1 MKKKNN
7 KVAECFQQL
16 SPVLKTM
23 VHILGIQASEL
34 MQKDMITCLNAL
46 GLRDENNRSFV
57 LKTVQPLVRELEE
70 QGLVIKKP
78 KGQACPESL
87 RSTAVRDA
95 ILAGQFKKISLI
107 LMRTIPFKKMHTGF
121 CFRKIEEVY
130 RALQMAVY
138 SGETHVDMDEVA
150 SVGAYYFPM
159 EFRENHPFLV
169 LFNRPF
175 HPLLFDCIDN
185 PELRLK
191 TLGYIL
197 TAAEKDLEP
206 VQDALEYGVQIL
218 SKIPGFREN
227 HAAMACLLFR
237 GEIKLHRKLA
247 VKFKDSPAILSQ
259 MGWSQ
264 MLCGNNE
271 GALTC
276 FKDALALIKKNT
288 RKRKV
293 FLPGYPGL
301 FFLFALL
308 KSNTDQDHRDALVYI
323 DMAAKDDNLCVPI
336 MVAMKALFHDKLGI
350 ADLVQDSLDNAIGQD
365 WLVISFLSILVLSW
379 IDKKRAADQVSMLE
393 SIREKASQSG
403 HRWIEAETGAL
414 LAQLGK
420 NVKINEDSSQKIH
433 KECGTK
439 TLTAMVKPIP
449 LWEKHLN
456 SLIHIGDGLSQKPKA
471 EADLRSQRLVWLLQH
486 SEKYNTCHITP
497 RLQKRQKGNAWTKG
511 RAVALKNLYENYP
524 TMEGLTD
531 QDRQVAGTIV
541 EESFRSGYR
550 YSYRQTEYR
559 FDGDKAL
566 PALAGHPFVFLEDA
580 MESPVEIVM
589 GEPEVSFRIQD
600 EKIKVRMS
608 PLPTFDDYGV
618 LMVRETPSRFK
629 LIRFSEK
636 HLKIARILGEK
647 GLNLPE
653 HAQAMATQAIASI
666 SSLVVVNSDLAAR
679 GNGHI
684 REMDSDPTPHVHVMP
699 CREGIKIEFLIR
711 PFMDAGSYF
720 KPGRGGINVFAEIK
734 GEKVQATRNLNL
746 EKERSHAVVAQ
757 CPTLDLLEE
766 SGGQWQVEDPED
778 ALELLFELKTHKE
791 DIIIEWP
798 QGEKMRV
805 RSQVSFNNFTLN
817 VTKDREWFK
826 ANGTLIVDESL
837 TLDLAKLMKLI
848 DKPLGRFI
856 PMDDGTFLAI
866 TLSLKE
872 RLEELKAYS
881 TPHGKGFRFA
891 PLAAPAIEELTCQ
904 VGSLKSDKAWK
915 EHRKRLKEIIK
926 PELPGTLQASLRDY
940 QKEGFNWLAQLVH
953 WKVGACLADDMG
965 LGKTVQALAAILLH
979 ASEGPTLVVAP
990 LSVMANWQ
998 EESQRFA
1005 PTLNPIVF
1013 GPGDRQTFLDDLGPF
1028 DLVIS
1033 SYGLLPVE
1041 AKKLADVDWQTIVLD
1056 EAQAIK
1062 NMKTKRSKAAMQL
1075 NSRFRMITTGTPVEN
1090 HLDELWTL
1098 FNFLNPGLL
1107 GSFSHFKDS
1116 FAIPIERDQDRN
1128 ASRRLKKL
1136 IRPFILRR
1144 MKTQVLKEL
1153 PEKTEITLQVEMNRD
1168 ESLLYE
1174 AHRLKAIETIE
1185 KADDKPGRKHL
1196 RILAELTKL
1205 RQLCCNPALVI
1216 PDTDIISSKLKVFG
1230 DMVEELLENK
1240 HKALVFSQ
1248 FVGHLSILQKFLDNK
1263 KISYQ
1268 YLDGSTRVKER
1279 RKRINAFQNG
1289 EGDLFLISL
1298 KAGGFG
1304 LNLTAAD
1311 YVIHMDPWWNPA
1323 VEDQASDRA
1332 HRIGQTRPVTV
1343 YRLVVKGSIEEQILN
1358 LHKEKR
1364 DLAQSLLTGSDRAG
1378 KLSAEDLLGLLRHP
1392 G

>member
-1 MKKKNN
+1 MKKKNH
-7 KVAECFQQL
+7 KVAECFQRL

-23 VHILGIQASEL
+23 VHILGIQVSEL
-34 MQKDMITCLNAL
+34 MQKDMITCLNVL
-46 GLRDENNRSFV
+46 GLRDEKKMPFV
-57 LKTVQPLVRELEE
+57 LKTIQPLVKELEQ

-78 KGQACPESL
+78 KGRVCPETL
-87 RSTAVRDA
+87 RSAAVQDA
-95 ILAGQFKKISLI
+95 VLAGQFKKIALI
-107 LMRTIPFKKMHTGF
+107 LLRTRPFDKKYGF
-121 CFRKIEEVY
+121 NFGKIQEVH

-138 SGETHVDMDEVA
+138 GGETQVDMDEA
-150 SVGAYYFPM
+150 ARSGAFRFPM
-159 EFRENHPFLV
+159 EFRENHPFLA

-175 HPLLFDCIDN
+175 HPLVFDCID
-185 PELRLK
+185 PKTRLK
-191 TLGYIL
+191 TLDYIMA
-197 TAAEKDLEP
+197 AAEKNLEP
-206 VQDALEYGVQIL
+206 AEDALEYCVQML
-218 SKIPGFREN
+218 LKIPELKEN
-227 HAAMACLLFR
+227 HPAMACLLFR
-237 GEIKLHRKLA
+237 GQINLHQTLA
-247 VKFKDSPAILSQ
+247 GKFQNAPAVLAQ
-259 MGWSQ
+259 MGWSRL
-264 MLCGNNE
+264 LCGNND

-276 FKDALALIKKNT
+276 FKDALETLKKNT
-288 RKRKV
+288 RKRKI
-293 FLPGYPGL
+293 FLPGYQGM

-308 KSNTDQDHRDALVYI
+308 NSHSDQDHKDALAYI
-323 DMAAKDDNLCVPI
+323 DMVAKDENFCVPI
-336 MVAMKALFHDKLGI
+336 MVAMKTLFYDKLGI
-350 ADLVQDSLDNAIGQD
+350 ADLVHDSLDNPIGQD
-365 WLVISFLSILVLSW
+365 GLVISFLSILVLSW
-379 IDKKRAADQVSMLE
+379 IDKKRAKEHAPMLE
-393 SIREKASQSG
+393 YIRAKASQSG

-420 NVKINEDSSQKIH
+420 KVKINGNSSEKIH

-456 SLIHIGDGLSQKPKA
+456 SLIHIGEAISHKPT
-471 EADLRSQRLVWLLQH
+471 ADADIRSQRLVWLLQH

-497 RLQKRQKGNAWTKG
+497 RLQKRQKGNTWTKG

-531 QDRQVAGTIV
+531 QDRQVASTIV

-550 YSYRQTEYR
+550 YSYLQTEYR

-566 PALAGHPFVFLEDA
+566 PALAGHPFVFLGDA
-580 MESPVEIVM
+580 MESPVELVM
-589 GEPEVSFRIQD
+589 GEPEVSFRIQNK
-600 EKIKVRMS
+600 KIKVRMHPMPIS
-608 PLPTFDDYGV
+608 EDYGV

-636 HLKIARILGEK
+636 HLRIAHILGEK
-647 GLNLPE
+647 GLDLPE
-653 HAQAMATQAIASI
+653 PAQEKATQAIAAI
-666 SSLVVVNSDLAAR
+666 SSLVVVNSDLATR
-679 GNGHI
+679 GGGHI
-684 REMDSDPTPHVHVMP
+684 RKMDSDPTPHVHVMP

-711 PFMDAGSYF
+711 PFVHTGSYF
-720 KPGRGGINVFAEIK
+720 KPGRGGINVFADIK
-734 GEKVQATRNLNL
+734 GEKVQAIRNLNL
-746 EKERSHAVVAQ
+746 EKERFHAVIAQ

-766 SGGQWQVEDPED
+766 IGGQWEVEDPED
-778 ALELLFELKTHKE
+778 ALELLFELKNHKE
-791 DIIIEWP
+791 NIIIEWP
-798 QGEKMRV
+798 QGEKMHV

-826 ANGTLIVDESL
+826 ATGTLIVDKSL
-837 TLDLAKLMKLI
+837 TLDLTKLMKLI
-848 DKPLGRFI
+848 DNPLGRFVT
-856 PMDDGTFLAI
+856 MDDGTFLAI

-891 PLAAPAIEELTCQ
+891 PLAAPAIEELTHQ

-915 EHRKRLKEIIK
+915 AHCQRLKEVIK

-940 QKEGFNWLAQLVH
+940 QKDGFNWLAQLVH

-965 LGKTVQALAAILLH
+965 LGKTIQALAAILLN
-979 ASEGPTLVVAP
+979 AGDGPTLVVAP

-998 EESQRFA
+998 EECQRFA

-1013 GPGDRQTFLDDLGPF
+1013 GPGDRQNFLDDLKPF

-1033 SYGLLPVE
+1033 SYGLLSVE
-1041 AKKLADVDWQTIVLD
+1041 AENLAGVNWQTIVLD

-1075 NSRFRMITTGTPVEN
+1075 RSGFRMITTGTPVEN

-1107 GSFSHFKDS
+1107 GSFTHFKDS
-1116 FAIPIERDQDRN
+1116 FAIPIERDQDRK
-1128 ASRRLKKL
+1128 ASGRLKKL

-1153 PEKTEITLQVEMNRD
+1153 PEKTEITLQVEMSRD
-1168 ESLLYE
+1168 EALLYE

-1185 KADDKPGRKHL
+1185 RSDDKPGQKHL

-1216 PDTDIISSKLKVFG
+1216 PDTDMASSKLKVFG

-1248 FVGHLSILQKFLDNK
+1248 FVGHLAILRKFLDAK

-1279 RKRINAFQNG
+1279 QKRINAFQNG
-1289 EGDLFLISL
+1289 VGDLFLISL

-1364 DLAQSLLTGSDRAG
+1364 DLAQSLLNGSDMAG
-1378 KLSAEDLLGLLRHP
+1378 KISAEDLLGLLRHP

>member
-1 MKKKNN
+1 MKKKNPN
-7 KVAECFQQL
+7 PAGCFQQL

-23 VHILGIQASEL
+23 VHILGIQAFEL

-46 GLRDENNRSFV
+46 GLRDEKNLPFV
-57 LKTVQPLVRELEE
+57 LKTIQPLVKELEQ
-70 QGLVIKKP
+70 QGLLIRKP
-78 KGQACPESL
+78 KGQTCPESL
-87 RSTAVRDA
+87 RSTAVQDA
-95 ILAGQFKKISLI
+95 VLAGQFKKISLVLLGI
-107 LMRTIPFKKMHTGF
+107 IPFQKMHGF
-121 CFRKIEEVY
+121 CFRKIEEVH

-138 SGETHVDMDEVA
+138 GGETHVDMDEVA
-150 SVGAYYFPM
+150 RSGAYRFPM
-159 EFRENHPFLV
+159 EFRESHPFLV

-175 HPLLFDCIDN
+175 HPLVFDCIG
-185 PELRLK
+185 PKTRLK
-191 TLGYIL
+191 TLDYIL
-197 TAAEKDLEP
+197 AAAEKDLEP
-206 VQDALEYGVQIL
+206 AEDALEYCVQML
-218 SKIPGFREN
+218 LKKTGLREN
-227 HAAMACLLFR
+227 HPAMACLLFR
-237 GEIKLHRKLA
+237 GQINLHQKLA
-247 VKFKDSPAILSQ
+247 AKFKDSPARSAQ
-259 MGWSQ
+259 MGWAQ
-264 MLCGNNE
+264 MLCGNNDM
-271 GALTC
+271 ALTC
-276 FKDALALIKKNT
+276 FKDALAAIKKNT

-293 FLPGYPGL
+293 FLPGYSGL

-308 KSNTDQDHRDALVYI
+308 NSNSDQDYRDALVYI
-323 DMAAKDDNLCVPI
+323 DIAAKDENSCVPV
-336 MVAMKALFHDKLGI
+336 MVAMKTLFHDKLGI
-350 ADLVQDSLDNAIGQD
+350 ADLVHDSLDNAIGQD
-365 WLVISFLSILVLSW
+365 GLVISFLSILVLSW
-379 IDKKRAADQVSMLE
+379 IDKKRAKGQVPMLE
-393 SIREKASQSG
+393 SIRAKASQSG

-414 LAQLGK
+414 LAELGK
-420 NVKINEDSSQKIH
+420 KVKINGNYSQKIH

-439 TLTAMVKPIP
+439 TLAAMIKPIP

-456 SLIHIGDGLSQKPKA
+456 SLIHIGEAISQKPGVD
-471 EADLRSQRLVWLLQH
+471 ADLRGQRLVWLLQH
-486 SEKYNTCHITP
+486 SEKYNTCHVTP

-531 QDRQVAGTIV
+531 QDRQVASTIV

-550 YSYRQTEYR
+550 YSYLQTEYR
-559 FDGDKAL
+559 FDGNKAL

-580 MESPVEIVM
+580 MESPVELVM
-589 GEPEVSFRIQD
+589 GEPEVSFRIQNK
-600 EKIKVRMS
+600 KIKVRMHPMPIS
-608 PLPTFDDYGV
+608 EDYGV

-636 HLKIARILGEK
+636 HLKIAHILGEK

-653 HAQAMATQAIASI
+653 PAQEKATQAIAAI
-666 SSLVVVNSDLAAR
+666 SSLVVVNSDLATR
-679 GNGHI
+679 GGGHI

-711 PFMDAGSYF
+711 PFIHTGSYF
-720 KPGRGGINVFAEIK
+720 KPGRGGINVFADIK
-734 GEKVQATRNLNL
+734 GEKVQAIRNLNL
-746 EKERSHAVVAQ
+746 EKERFHAVIAQ

-766 SGGQWQVEDPED
+766 IGGQWPVEDPED
-778 ALELLFELKTHKE
+778 ALELLFELKNHKE
-791 DIIIEWP
+791 NIIIEWP
-798 QGEKMRV
+798 QGEKMRI
-805 RSQVSFNNFTLN
+805 RSQVSFNNFKLN

-826 ANGTLIVDESL
+826 ATGTLIVDESL
-837 TLDLAKLMKLI
+837 TLDLTKLMKLI
-848 DKPLGRFI
+848 DKPVGRFVT
-856 PMDDGTFLAI
+856 MDDGTFLAI

-891 PLAAPAIEELTCQ
+891 PLAAPAIEELTQQ
-904 VGSLKSDKAWK
+904 VESLKSDKAWK
-915 EHRKRLKEIIK
+915 AHCQRLKEVIK

-940 QKEGFNWLAQLVH
+940 QKDGFNWLAQLVH

-965 LGKTVQALAAILLH
+965 LGKTIQALAAILLN
-979 ASEGPTLVVAP
+979 AGDGPTLVVAP
-990 LSVMANWQ
+990 LSVMGNWQ
-998 EESQRFA
+998 EECQRFA

-1013 GPGDRQTFLDDLGPF
+1013 GSGDRQNFLDDLAPF

-1033 SYGLLPVE
+1033 SYGLLSVE
-1041 AKKLADVDWQTIVLD
+1041 AEKLAGVDWQTIVLD

-1075 NSRFRMITTGTPVEN
+1075 TSRFRMITTGTPVEN

-1116 FAIPIERDQDRN
+1116 FAIPIERDQDRK
-1128 ASRRLKKL
+1128 ASGRLKKL

-1153 PEKTEITLQVEMNRD
+1153 PEKTEITLQVEMSRD

-1185 KADDKPGRKHL
+1185 KADDKPGQKHL
-1196 RILAELTKL
+1196 RILAELMKL

-1216 PDTDIISSKLKVFG
+1216 PDTDITSSKLKVFG

-1248 FVGHLSILQKFLDNK
+1248 FVGHLAILQKFLDAK

-1279 RKRINAFQNG
+1279 QKRINAFQNG
-1289 EGDLFLISL
+1289 VGDLFLISL

-1343 YRLVVKGSIEEQILN
+1343 YRLVVKGSIEEQILK

-1364 DLAQSLLTGSDRAG
+1364 DLAQSLLNGSDMAG
-1378 KLSAEDLLGLLRHP
+1378 KISAEDLLGLLRHP

>member
-1 MKKKNN
+1 
-7 KVAECFQQL
+7 
-16 SPVLKTM
+16 
-23 VHILGIQASEL
+23 
-34 MQKDMITCLNAL
+34 
-46 GLRDENNRSFV
+46 
-57 LKTVQPLVRELEE
+57 
-70 QGLVIKKP
+70 
-78 KGQACPESL
+78 
-87 RSTAVRDA
+87 
-95 ILAGQFKKISLI
+95 
-107 LMRTIPFKKMHTGF
+107 
-121 CFRKIEEVY
+121 
-130 RALQMAVY
+130 
-138 SGETHVDMDEVA
+138 
-150 SVGAYYFPM
+150 
-159 EFRENHPFLV
+159 
-169 LFNRPF
+169 
-175 HPLLFDCIDN
+175 
-185 PELRLK
+185 
-191 TLGYIL
+191 
-197 TAAEKDLEP
+197 
-206 VQDALEYGVQIL
+206 
-218 SKIPGFREN
+218 
-227 HAAMACLLFR
+227 
-237 GEIKLHRKLA
+237 
-247 VKFKDSPAILSQ
+247 
-259 MGWSQ
+259 
-264 MLCGNNE
+264 MLCGNTD
-271 GALTC
+271 GALSS
-276 FKDALALIKKNT
+276 FKDSLATIKKNT

-293 FLPGYPGL
+293 FLPGYQGL

-323 DMAAKDDNLCVPI
+323 DMAARENDFCEPI
-336 MVAMKALFHDKLGI
+336 MVAMKTLFHDKLGI
-350 ADLVQDSLDNAIGQD
+350 ADVVDDALENAIGAD
-365 WLVISFLSILVLSW
+365 GLVISFLSILVLSW
-379 IDKKRAADQVSMLE
+379 VDKKRAAEHVPMLAH
-393 SIREKASQSG
+393 IREKASQSG

-414 LAQLGK
+414 LANLGK
-420 NVKINEDSSQKIH
+420 KVKTNEGSSKKIH

-456 SLIHIGDGLSQKPKA
+456 SLIHIGEGLSQKPEA
-471 EADLRSQRLVWLLQH
+471 DADLRSQRLVWLLQH
-486 SEKYNTCHITP
+486 SEKYNTCHIAP
-497 RLQKRQKGNAWTKG
+497 RIQKRQKGKAWTKG

-531 QDRQVAGTIV
+531 QDRQVASTIV

-550 YSYRQTEYR
+550 YSYRQIEYR

-566 PALAGHPFVFLEDA
+566 PALAGHPFIFLEDA

-589 GEPEVSFRIQD
+589 GEPEVSFRIQN
-600 EKIKVRMS
+600 EKIKVQMH
-608 PLPTFDDYGV
+608 PMPIFEDYRA

-653 HAQAMATQAIASI
+653 NAQEMATQAIASI
-666 SSLVVVNSDLAAR
+666 SSLVVVNSDLAAG
-679 GNGHI
+679 GNGHVK
-684 REMDSDPTPHVHVMP
+684 EMESDPTPHVHVMP

-734 GEKVQATRNLNL
+734 GEKVQAIRNLNL
-746 EKERSHAVVAQ
+746 EKERSHDVIAQ
-757 CPTLDLLEE
+757 CPTLNLLEE
-766 SGGQWQVEDPED
+766 IGGQWLLEDPED
-778 ALELLFELKTHKE
+778 ALELLFELKNHKE
-791 DIIIEWP
+791 DLVIEWP

-826 ANGTLIVDESL
+826 ATGTLIVDESL
-837 TLDLAKLMKLI
+837 TLDLTEIMKLI
-848 DKPLGRFI
+848 DKPLGRFL

-904 VGSLKSDKAWK
+904 VGSLTSDKAWK
-915 EHRKRLKEIIK
+915 KHCKRLKEVIK

-940 QKEGFNWLAQLVH
+940 QKEGFNWLAQLAH

-979 ASEGPTLVVAP
+979 AGDGPTLVVAP

-998 EESQRFA
+998 EECQRFA

-1013 GPGDRQTFLDDLGPF
+1013 GPGDRQNFLDDLAPF

-1041 AKKLADVDWQTIVLD
+1041 AKKLAGVDWQTIVLD

-1128 ASRRLKKL
+1128 ASGRLKKL

-1174 AHRLKAIETIE
+1174 AYRLKAIETIE
-1185 KADDKPGRKHL
+1185 KADDKPGGKHL

-1216 PDTDIISSKLKVFG
+1216 PDTDITSSKLKVFG

-1248 FVGHLSILQKFLDNK
+1248 FVGHLAILQNFLDAK
-1263 KISYQ
+1263 KINYQ

-1332 HRIGQTRPVTV
+1332 YRIGQTRPVTV

-1364 DLAQSLLTGSDRAG
+1364 DLAQSLLTGSDMAG
-1378 KLSAEDLLGLLRHP
+1378 KLSAEDLLGLLRH
-1392 G
+1392 